1 MESLQTYSMS
11 RNSRRFIFTFKW
23 FQRIFIPKK
32 KNIENLEETIV
43 ILRSDT
49 SVIHWLTINLLDE
62 IRKIEDVKIVIST
75 EN

>member
-1 MESLQTYSMS
+1 MISKNFY
-11 RNSRRFIFTFKW
+11 
-23 FQRIFIPKK
+23 PK

-62 IRKIEDVKIVIST
+62 IRKIEDVNIVIST
-75 EN
+75 EK